1 MLSLHS
7 FSYNY
12 VFELLP
18 VVVIATILDEFQSH
32 TNDCYIRYRVLI
44 CQVIRGESFQVG
56 SSVTLKVLPV
66 GGCSD
71 PVFEY
76 VEDYLIGGF
85 QHRGGLV
92 VEKKGFVQDCAAY
105 TPRFLDQCRSP
116 WTPEVAA

>member
-1 MLSLHS
+1 MLLYSC
-7 FSYNY
+7 YY

-18 VVVIATILDEFQSH
+18 VVVIATILDEIQSH
-32 TNDCYIRYRVLI
+32 TNDCYIHYKVLI
-44 CQVIRGESFQVG
+44 CKVIRGESFQVG
-56 SSVTLKVLPV
+56 RTAILKVLPV

-76 VEDYLIGGF
+76 GEDYLIGGF
-85 QHRGGLV
+85 HHREELI
-92 VEKKGFVQDCAAY
+92 VEKEGFVQDCAAY